1 MKMNDIV
8 KETVKQLKAGKIIL
22 YPTDTVW
29 GIGCDATNAKAVQK
43 IFKLKKREESKTM
56 IVLIDS
62 VDYLHHYMEVVPDIA
77 IDLINSVDT
86 PLTIVFPNAKNLA
99 KNVISDDKTIAIRV
113 VNYDFCQQVIKKLGS
128 PIISTSANIS
138 GLTAP
143 VHFGKISD
151 EIKNGVDY
159 IVDLEQDSVK
169 EVKQSTII
177 KLEVDG
183 EFKVLR
189 S

>member
-1 MKMNDIV
+1 MNNIV
-8 KETVKQLKAGKIIL
+8 NEAVKYLKEGKIIL

-56 IVLIDS
+56 IILLDS
-62 VDYLHHYMEVVPDIA
+62 ADHLSEYIEIVPDIA
-77 IDLINSVDT
+77 IDLINNVNT
-86 PLTIVFPNAKNLA
+86 PLTIVYSNAKNLA
-99 KNVISDDKTIAIRV
+99 KNVIAEDNTVAIRIV
-113 VNYDFCQQVIKKLGS
+113 RNEFCKRVIEKLGR
-128 PIISTSANIS
+128 PIVSSSANFS
-138 GLTAP
+138 GLPAP
-143 VHFGKISD
+143 MYFGKID
-151 EIKNGVDY
+151 EEIKKGVDFV
-159 IVDLEQDSVK
+159 VDIDQYSVK

-183 EFKVLR
+183 EFKILR